1 MKRVAAIGECMIEL
15 RHSDA
20 QTLKLGF
27 GGDTLNTAVYLAR
40 AGRAADIHVDYITA
54 LGDDAYSQGMVDA
67 WREEGLGVDLVAR
80 LPGRLPGLYII
91 RTDER
96 GERSFTYFRSAAAA
110 RDMLSGGRDARL
122 AERLTGYA
130 CLYLSGITLSIL
142 DDGQRHSLME
152 ILDRLRAGGTQ
163 IAFDSNYRPAGW
175 PRIEEAR
182 MWMNEAFR
190 RCDIALP
197 TLDDEQR
204 LFGDGDAD
212 ACLAR
217 LRETGVREIVLKLGG
232 EGSLVWSAGKSTA
245 SRIAPMTVAKIVDT
259 TAAGDS
265 FNAGYL
271 YGRLTGQ
278 DPVAAATIGSRL
290 AAVKVQHPGAIIP
303 RGAMPELAA
312 I

>member
-1 MKRVAAIGECMIEL
+1 MKRVATIGECMIEL
-15 RHSDA
+15 RHTDA
-20 QTLKLGF
+20 QTLKLRF

-40 AGRAADIHVDYITA
+40 AGRDADIRVDYITA
-54 LGDDAYSQGMVDA
+54 LGDDPYSQGMVDG
-67 WREEGLGVDLVAR
+67 WQEEGVGTDLVAR

-91 RTDER
+91 RTDDR
-96 GERSFTYFRSAAAA
+96 GERSFIYFRSAAAA
-110 RDMLSGGRDARL
+110 RDMLRDGRDARL
-122 AERLTGYA
+122 AERLAGYA

-142 DDGQRHSLME
+142 DDGQRESLMN

-163 IAFDSNYRPAGW
+163 VAFDSNYRPVGW
-175 PRIEEAR
+175 ARIDDAR
-182 MWMNEAFR
+182 KWMNEALR

-217 LRETGVREIVLKLGG
+217 LRGIGVREIVLKLGG
-232 EGSLVWSAGKSTA
+232 EGSLIWSTGASTA
-245 SRIAPMTVAKIVDT
+245 TRVAPMTVSRIVDT

-271 YGRLTGQ
+271 FGRLTGK
-278 DPVAAATIGSRL
+278 DPVAAAAIGGRL
-290 AAVKVQHPGAIIP
+290 AAVKIQHPGAIIA
-303 RGAMPELAA
+303 RSAMPKLDA